1 MSMKNPQIPLP
12 VLGDDVILLTGFP
25 VYKQET
31 DHTCGPATV
40 RMILEYLGLRVSEP
54 HLAARC
60 ATHPLG
66 TLHWTVRVGFD
77 HFLRKIGYTVKMEGD
92 PPEVYTRIKQSLK
105 QNLPVMFIFAV
116 EDHFHPGKKV
126 THYGALIGVDE
137 PARTVTFANP
147 FGYIET
153 MDIEEWWGRF
163 SLIPEYM
170 PADQQIAMRIGAL
183 KPRTVFRIEK
193 MQ

>member
-1 MSMKNPQIPLP
+1 MKEPHISPP
-12 VLGDDVILLTGFP
+12 VLSGDVILLPDFP
-25 VYKQET
+25 VYKQQT

-40 RMILEYLGLRVSEP
+40 RMILEYLGLRVTEP

-66 TLHWTVRVGFD
+66 TLHWTLRVGFD
-77 HFLRKIGYTVKMEGD
+77 QFLRKIGYTVKMEGASPD
-92 PPEVYTRIKQSLK
+92 VYEHIKDSLK
-105 QNLPVMFIFAV
+105 ENLPVMFIYAV

-147 FGYIET
+147 FGYIES
-153 MDIEEWWGRF
+153 MGIEEWWDRF
-163 SLIPEYM
+163 SLSQEYM
-170 PADQQIAMRIGAL
+170 PADQQFAMRIGAL
-183 KPRTVFRIEK
+183 KPRTVFWIRK
-193 MQ
+193 CL